1 MKCQAK
7 GRVKLTC
14 STASQHADS
23 YVARQWAHRNVLT
36 GQSVGGYTNFSHKNE
51 RQQTPTPRIFGPP
64 VTVSGLRQHSAD
76 LFVENDGERK
86 ENKRRWADI
95 VLPIHLL
102 IAANTLRRP
111 LIIFEVASDGQ
122 EGSENWGALGGVFLP
137 VSCSP
142 ATCIREPILL
152 LHKRD
157 GFEVENGGIASHVN
171 FSPVWSLS
179 GKRLKQWFAPIL
191 PKFPCEG
198 DKVSLVLHKEM
209 PLHFVLEDEGQ
220 EEVLHM
226 YMSVSDKIIGGN
238 ARVAQY
244 PVLNPVFTL
253 ASTASDHRLP
263 LSGRPWMPINS
274 QQQLQGRNFVRS
286 KRTSVDL
293 AETQPSFGPST
304 FRSTNLKA
312 VAAMH
317 NYDSPHYQFSWE
329 TWFPF
334 QDLWGLWK
342 VGGEDFSSS
351 EVNCKQNSSSE
362 VNFEQTFDVTKGQSI
377 RYDLLSEIDKQR
389 WFAQGSHSREFADFE
404 DIPDFKS
411 FKENGS
417 DMKWA
422 EERQKW
428 NGSLSVQNGKGAR
441 SGDDRRAQKHFGA
454 LLQMHNFQLP
464 GLTMPLF
471 SGSIFNNAS
480 NHEHDWAGGRKH
492 WTDGISFKSAFPQ
505 TQPDL
510 NDKGSGVKTMQNR
523 SSSGNLG
530 FSVKVDTRYES
541 ERYGVYIDQIVPGS
555 SAAIA
560 GAIAMYDEILE
571 ISGEEVNS
579 LWRDEPTSEKL
590 MSRLQER
597 LNASPDHVTIRVQ
610 KQDGSS
616 SIYRILRAPII
627 IPGVQHRQDGE
638 IGIELAASGRHV
650 VISRIRDG
658 TPAFFSS
665 VLSPGQRVIS
675 INLMTL
681 QVEDLDAYRELDVG
695 PVGHRVTYVI
705 DSRIEYPD
713 GDSIHQNDAEMEAE
727 RNARSERTRE
737 EMMETSNLVTLP
749 LVRQIAIT
757 NPQAKLVKAFC
768 EKHSSFFL
776 SAKDGPD
783 ISTLKKPIVPTK
795 PRRQPRRPSRPQTLP
810 PPQPQPFLP
819 PEAPPTKRLPF
830 KKPTRAPPPK
840 REYPPK
846 KEPPPFPS
854 KKIPPPAPTP
864 KIAGIGMKISDSMI
878 VTAFSKGGPAAE
890 CGKINMGD
898 RLVEAD
904 GNDVRQHTTIDAC
917 SQFILGP
924 VGSEISL
931 KFSRAPAPRPAKPV
945 KSSPSPNSMLGVGM
959 KLEIKTKQHV
969 HGKRV
974 CAHFVDKLLPDGAA
988 AECGLIQEEDQLV
1001 AIDGKDCLDLDGK
1014 QVAALIVG
1022 RAGTPVTMDF
1032 MRRAPGTPRA
1042 EPGTARSAGDFFQVV
1057 LTRGGEARRLGS
1069 DQLET
1074 EVEDPPDQEL
1084 FDVLLIRG
1092 GIAEQQK
1099 FQAEVAAHE
1108 QLVERFN
1115 KENLLAEARY
1125 HQILKDD
1132 DDAYHKL
1139 CLEIDG
1145 ENRRAEATYFE
1156 SLENE
1161 DTEYQL
1167 LVKKVSEQNKKV
1179 MEAYQKRV
1187 EEQREEYNRKIRED
1201 EETYQNKIKDDEE
1214 RYRLALEWWKF
1225 GGEIDPPTHGEADI
1239 EVLFA
1244 MDLQAM
1250 NFNVE
1255 HVRGGIC
1262 VELAKVGMVLN
1273 ENMILLDLHCVAHNG
1288 PIKARLRLREGTEGR
1303 RQHLTAPTLAVQLCK
1318 HTESLRSPLF
1328 QGTIGRHV
1336 MSMRVL
1342 PDGVLYKR
1350 PPGDI
1355 PENEMVGMIKDVMG
1369 SVQDVWGDSL
1379 LRTARLADGA
1389 SKTGNVI
1396 KDVSITMGSPLK
1408 AFRADF
1414 PDNDWT
1420 GFLPNNDAFAANTV
1434 DTGKHWMESPS
1445 VITWMTYKQTA
1456 STLRNEICCE
1466 RARQQAWAAKPSV
1479 ITWNVNGAS
1488 IGKSSIAINC
1498 QILHQCA
1505 EKRDSR
1511 KIASGMLGGFGW
1523 SEVFGIKDRTI
1534 SKNQPL
1540 VSERTELAEEKKAK
1554 IDQFAADLTLQPAS
1568 GRGDRSSLFE
1578 AMTGALGLTGARVGS
1593 MLRSHETSRAHSD
1606 LSAIAA
1612 WGALPSVVSWNI
1624 RGLSAKPSPSRCH
1637 VSLSASHAG
1646 PSEFE
1651 HQLAARGWMRSFSML
1666 EPIGDDV
1673 SQHVQ
1678 MPAIPLPGG
1687 VMRGMLESFALGKQ
1701 TDGDPDVGQNSNF
1714 VLRAALPSVVSWNNS
1729 CMHPRYRTHS
1739 VDFES
1744 RKAGP
1749 TLGGFV
1755 GSLTMLWPGNG
1766 TEEERN
1772 RSYESKTGS
1781 SEMAKT
1787 CKVFQTQ
1794 KQLYA
1799 DEDLQEEENL
1809 SIAGFDITHFLKY
1822 PSGLPPS
1829 DRQYGLEQMDD
1840 LMRFMTAMVK
1850 REGSDNNA
1858 NTDYVHTTCAKWPAG
1873 KHAIQV
1879 NRQEEARERAQSVI
1893 DDLKEKHGLETKL
1906 EFAGWSRDKIPD
1918 IEFRATTGA
1927 VFDPSGYSFVQRKDT
1942 PSRALGLVGMSVPI
1956 QFSHNEIR
1964 CPDLLDLNIADQAT
1978 VADQYSG
1985 AMEEEHSPS
1994 SYLKTVGLKLV
2005 HREGI
2010 PQHPIDRKAF
2020 LEDLEEALL
2029 EANSNHHT
2037 TGADSTDGPSSS
2049 RSERTWKRPIM
2060 SQEIKDADAR
2070 VGRR

>member
-1 MKCQAK
+1 
-7 GRVKLTC
+7 
-14 STASQHADS
+14 
-23 YVARQWAHRNVLT
+23 
-36 GQSVGGYTNFSHKNE
+36 
-51 RQQTPTPRIFGPP
+51 
-64 VTVSGLRQHSAD
+64 
-76 LFVENDGERK
+76 
-86 ENKRRWADI
+86 
-95 VLPIHLL
+95 
-102 IAANTLRRP
+102 
-111 LIIFEVASDGQ
+111 
-122 EGSENWGALGGVFLP
+122 
-137 VSCSP
+137 
-142 ATCIREPILL
+142 
-152 LHKRD
+152 
-157 GFEVENGGIASHVN
+157 
-171 FSPVWSLS
+171 
-179 GKRLKQWFAPIL
+179 
-191 PKFPCEG
+191 
-198 DKVSLVLHKEM
+198 
-209 PLHFVLEDEGQ
+209 
-220 EEVLHM
+220 
-226 YMSVSDKIIGGN
+226 
-238 ARVAQY
+238 
-244 PVLNPVFTL
+244 
-253 ASTASDHRLP
+253 
-263 LSGRPWMPINS
+263 
-274 QQQLQGRNFVRS
+274 
-286 KRTSVDL
+286 
-293 AETQPSFGPST
+293 
-304 FRSTNLKA
+304 
-312 VAAMH
+312 
-317 NYDSPHYQFSWE
+317 
-329 TWFPF
+329 
-334 QDLWGLWK
+334 
-342 VGGEDFSSS
+342 
-351 EVNCKQNSSSE
+351 
-362 VNFEQTFDVTKGQSI
+362 
-377 RYDLLSEIDKQR
+377 
-389 WFAQGSHSREFADFE
+389 
-404 DIPDFKS
+404 
-411 FKENGS
+411 
-417 DMKWA
+417 
-422 EERQKW
+422 
-428 NGSLSVQNGKGAR
+428 
-441 SGDDRRAQKHFGA
+441 
-454 LLQMHNFQLP
+454 
-464 GLTMPLF
+464 
-471 SGSIFNNAS
+471 
-480 NHEHDWAGGRKH
+480 
-492 WTDGISFKSAFPQ
+492 
-505 TQPDL
+505 
-510 NDKGSGVKTMQNR
+510 
-523 SSSGNLG
+523 
-530 FSVKVDTRYES
+530 
-541 ERYGVYIDQIVPGS
+541 
-555 SAAIA
+555 
-560 GAIAMYDEILE
+560 
-571 ISGEEVNS
+571 
-579 LWRDEPTSEKL
+579 
-590 MSRLQER
+590 
-597 LNASPDHVTIRVQ
+597 
-610 KQDGSS
+610 
-616 SIYRILRAPII
+616 
-627 IPGVQHRQDGE
+627 
-638 IGIELAASGRHV
+638 
-650 VISRIRDG
+650 
-658 TPAFFSS
+658 
-665 VLSPGQRVIS
+665 
-675 INLMTL
+675 
-681 QVEDLDAYRELDVG
+681 
-695 PVGHRVTYVI
+695 
-705 DSRIEYPD
+705 
-713 GDSIHQNDAEMEAE
+713 
-727 RNARSERTRE
+727 
-737 EMMETSNLVTLP
+737 
-749 LVRQIAIT
+749 
-757 NPQAKLVKAFC
+757 
-768 EKHSSFFL
+768 
-776 SAKDGPD
+776 
-783 ISTLKKPIVPTK
+783 
-795 PRRQPRRPSRPQTLP
+795 
-810 PPQPQPFLP
+810 
-819 PEAPPTKRLPF
+819 
-830 KKPTRAPPPK
+830 
-840 REYPPK
+840 
-846 KEPPPFPS
+846 
-854 KKIPPPAPTP
+854 
-864 KIAGIGMKISDSMI
+864 MKISDSMI

-1201 EETYQNKIKDDEE
+1201 EKRYQNKIKDDEE

-1250 NFNVE
+1250 NWNEE
-1255 HVRGGIC
+1255 HVRGVIC

-1445 VITWMTYKQTA
+1445 VITWMSYKQPA
-1456 STLRNEICCE
+1456 STLRNEISCE

-1701 TDGDPDVGQNSNF
+1701 TDGDPGFGQNSNF
-1714 VLRAALPSVVSWNNS
+1714 MLWAALPSVVSWNTS
-1729 CMHPRYRTHS
+1729 CMHPRYRTRS

-1755 GSLTMLWPGNG
+1755 GSLTVLWPGNG

-1850 REGSDNNA
+1850 REGSDNDA
-1858 NTDYVHTTCAKWPAG
+1858 NTDNVRTTCAKWPAG

-1893 DDLKEKHGLETKL
+1893 DDLKEKHGVETKL

-1964 CPDLLDLNIADQAT
+1964 CPDLLHLNIADQAT

-2020 LEDLEEALL
+2020 LEDLEETLL

>member
-1 MKCQAK
+1 MTRLVTMKCQAK
-7 GRVKLTC
+7 YRVKLTC

-198 DKVSLVLHKEM
+198 DKVSLLLHKEM

-274 QQQLQGRNFVRS
+274 QQQLQGSNFV
-286 KRTSVDL
+286 
-293 AETQPSFGPST
+293 

-312 VAAMH
+312 VAASN

-492 WTDGISFKSAFPQ
+492 WTDGIFFKSAFPQ

-681 QVEDLDAYRELDVG
+681 QVEDLDAYRDLDVG

-713 GDSIHQNDAEMEAE
+713 GDSIHQNDAETEAE

-1161 DTEYQL
+1161 DIEYQL

-1250 NFNVE
+1250 NWNEE
-1255 HVRGGIC
+1255 HVRGVIC

-1273 ENMILLDLHCVAHNG
+1273 ENMILLDLQCVAHNG

-1369 SVQDVWGDSL
+1369 SVQDIWGDSL

-1434 DTGKHWMESPS
+1434 DTGKHWTESPS
-1445 VITWMTYKQTA
+1445 VITWMSYKQPA
-1456 STLRNEICCE
+1456 STLRNEISCE

-1488 IGKSSIAINC
+1488 IDKSSIAINC

-1554 IDQFAADLTLQPAS
+1554 IDQFAADLALQPAS
-1568 GRGDRSSLFE
+1568 GRGDRSSLFD

-1593 MLRSHETSRAHSD
+1593 MLRSHETSRAHCD

-1624 RGLSAKPSPSRCH
+1624 RGWSAKPSPSRCH

-1666 EPIGDDV
+1666 EPTGDDV

-1687 VMRGMLESFALGKQ
+1687 VVRGMLESFALGKQ
-1701 TDGDPDVGQNSNF
+1701 TDCDPGVGQNSNF
-1714 VLRAALPSVVSWNNS
+1714 MLWAALPSVVSWNTS

-1799 DEDLQEEENL
+1799 DENLQEKENL

-1850 REGSDNNA
+1850 REGSDNDA
-1858 NTDYVHTTCAKWPAG
+1858 NTDNVRTTCAKWPAG

-1956 QFSHNEIR
+1956 QFSHNEIC

-2020 LEDLEEALL
+2020 LEDLEETLL